1 MTFLNIVAIAVALV
15 PPLSTTGL
23 LLERGAEVSYHDP
36 HIPEAPRMRSWPDL
50 PEMESVALSDET
62 LHSFDAAILAGSVHI
77 GHVQK
82 ALGQF
87 AAQFHAA
94 LNAMPTLFLQVSLA
108 AAGTDPQEHAE
119 LEKIAE
125 DFCAEADW
133 IPGQVVQVPG
143 AFRFTQYD
151 FFRSWAM
158 RYIASQKGQTVDP
171 KADKEYTDWA
181 ALGDLMRAWAP
192 IA

>member
-1 MTFLNIVAIAVALV
+1 MKILICYATTEGQTRKISQYCANQLFALGHSVELLN
-15 PPLSTTGL
+15 
-23 LLERGAEVSYHDP
+23 VSD
-36 HIPEAPRMRSWPDL
+36 ADDL
-50 PEMESVALSDET
+50 DID
-62 LHSFDAAILAGSVHI
+62 SFDAAILAGSVHI

-82 ALGQF
+82 ALGHF

-119 LEKIAE
+119 LEKIAGE
-125 DFCAEADW
+125 FCAEAEW

-158 RYIASQKGQTVDP
+158 RYIASQKGETVDP
-171 KADKEYTDWA
+171 KADKEYTNWA

-192 IA
+192 VA